1 MPVYND
7 ISQEDVSSV
16 EMKKRTKEMKIR
28 VAKVIYE
35 PLLVGLHCFGFR

>member
-1 MPVYND
+1 MPVYDN
-7 ISQEDVSSV
+7 IVQEDGSSA

-35 PLLVGLHCFGFR
+35 PLLI